1 MKNKT
6 ARARFE
12 ALLRSSRPVLLDG
25 AMGTMLH
32 ARGVPFDACFDAL
45 NREQP
50 DLIYD
55 IHRRYLEAG
64 ARILLTNTFGANRYR
79 LAEHGLEDQVAAI
92 NQAGVHLARQAVQD
106 SGYTEVLIA
115 GDVGPLG
122 VPLAPFGLVQPPE
135 ARAAFREQMQ
145 ALADAGVDL
154 FVIETMTDLH
164 EAREA
169 LLAAREVAPDLPVV
183 VSMTFTRDDRTLLG
197 DTPAQVA
204 RALHEW
210 GADVIGANCS
220 SGPAQLLRVLREMRQ
235 AVPDAVFWVKPN
247 AGWPEQVSTGRVI
260 YPAGP
265 DYFAE
270 YAAAYARAG
279 ARFVGGCCG
288 TTEAHI
294 RAMRVTLEHLPPN
307 LQPEDVQVHPLEPAP
322 SPRTA
327 MARAL
332 PRVMVAGE
340 EPSASSSEEQAAT
353 PPSQL
358 ARHLAAGE
366 FVFAVEISPPRG
378 VNMRK
383 VLAGARLVAE
393 AGAHVIDITDSP
405 LARMRMSPWAVCQR
419 IQDEIGI
426 ETTLHFPT
434 RGRNLLRVQGDLLA
448 AHALG
453 IRNLFVVLGDP
464 TSIGDYPEAMDHYD
478 VVPSGLIRLIKQN
491 FNQGTDYAGNP
502 LGEPTRF
509 FVGAALNLTPANP
522 EREWRVMR
530 RKLRAGV
537 DFFLTQPVYDPD
549 AARSFLQ
556 GYEERYG
563 PLPVPVIVGLLPLY
577 NLRHARFLHH
587 EVPGIHLPP
596 EMLRRMERAGVHG
609 RDEGVRMA
617 LDLARRLR
625 PWAAGLYLMPPFR
638 RYDMAAEIIATL
650 RAES

>member
-1 MKNKT
+1 MT
-6 ARARFE
+6 AADPRSRWQ
-12 ALLRSSRPVLLDG
+12 ALLQQKRPVLLDG

-32 ARGVPFDACFDAL
+32 AQGVPFEACFDAL
-45 NREQP
+45 NLERP
-50 DLIYD
+50 DLILD
-55 IHRRYLEAG
+55 IHRRYLDAG
-64 ARILLTNTFGANRYR
+64 AQILLTNTFGANRYR
-79 LAEHGLEDQVAAI
+79 LAEHGLEEQVVAI
-92 NQAGVHLARQAVQD
+92 NRAGVDLARRAVQE
-106 SGYTEVLIA
+106 SGRDEVLIA

-122 VPLAPFGLVQPPE
+122 VPLAPFGLVQPHE

-154 FVIETMTDLH
+154 FVVETMTDLH

-183 VSMTFTRDDRTLLG
+183 VSVTFTRDDRTLLG

-220 SGPAQLLRVLREMRQ
+220 GGPAQLLRVLREMRR
-235 AVPDAVFWVKPN
+235 AAPDAVLWVKPN
-247 AGWPEQVSTGRVI
+247 AGWPEQVSTGRVL

-294 RAMRVTLEHLPPN
+294 RAMRVTLEHLPAD
-307 LQPEDVQVHPLEPAP
+307 LQPEDVRVQVLGPAP
-322 SPRTA
+322 SPREA
-327 MARAL
+327 VARQARL
-332 PRVMVAGE
+332 AAA
-340 EPSASSSEEQAAT
+340 EPFPPDDDA
-353 PPSQL
+353 PPSRL
-358 ARHLAAGE
+358 AQRLAQGH
-366 FVFAVEISPPRG
+366 FVFAVEVSPPRG
-378 VNMRK
+378 LNLHK

-393 AGAHVIDITDSP
+393 AGADVVDVTDSP

-419 IQDEIGI
+419 IADEVGI

-464 TSIGDYPEAMDHYD
+464 TAIGDYPEAMDHYD
-478 VVPSGLIRLIKQN
+478 VVPSGLIKLVKRN
-491 FNQGTDYAGNP
+491 FNRGTDYAGNP
-502 LGEPTRF
+502 LGEATRF
-509 FVGAALNLTPANP
+509 FVGAALNLTPADP

-530 RKLRAGV
+530 RKIRAGA

-549 AARSFLQ
+549 AARAFLQ
-556 GYEERYG
+556 GYEARYG
-563 PLPVPVIVGLLPLY
+563 PLEVPVLVGLLPLY
-577 NLRHARFLHH
+577 SLRHARFLHH
-587 EVPGIHLPP
+587 EVPGIRLPQVLL
-596 EMLRRMERAGVHG
+596 ERIARAGAHA
-609 RDEGVRMA
+609 RDEGVRIA
-617 LDLARRLR
+617 VELARRIR

-638 RYDMAAEIIATL
+638 RYDMAAEVIAAL
-650 RAES
+650 REGGE